1 MNNISTDTI
10 KNQSFNFYGKGITL
24 GVISGLLMALVTL
37 TTVGNST
44 IADSF
49 LKYLLF
55 LPFLAFGLVQLKNTF
70 IKGNYFKEGILFG
83 LFTSFVA
90 AIAFVIFNLIT
101 IAVGMRTAEKFT
113 YEAKSF
119 ADVIGF
125 QGINFF
131 EIIGL
136 GLILTFICLQFLKF
150 TGTNEDRKDTVI
162 E

>member
-1 MNNISTDTI
+1 MNNLSTDAI
-10 KNQSFNFYGKGITL
+10 RNKSFNFYGKGALL
-24 GVISGLLMALVTL
+24 GAISGVLMALVAL
-37 TTVGNST
+37 GSSGNDT

-49 LKYLLF
+49 LKYLVF

-70 IKGNYFKEGILFG
+70 VRGNYFKEGILFG
-83 LFTSFVA
+83 LFTSFA
-90 AIAFVIFNLIT
+90 AAVSFVISNTVAIV
-101 IAVGMRTAEKFT
+101 IGAQTAEKFS
-113 YEAKSF
+113 YEAESF

-131 EIIGL
+131 EVIGL

-150 TGTNEDRKDTVI
+150 TGNNENVNETVV